1 MKSKLDRWRPAL
13 LCCGV
18 LAAGLL
24 ASCGGGE
31 QVAKFA
37 PNRVIAFGDE
47 TSVIDDFKG
56 DANGRKY
63 TLNATVSAADPTLA
77 CKINPIWIQVVAG
90 AYGQVFPQCN
100 PQPGAVTSPASRI
113 RAMAGARVAGI
124 AAQID
129 AQVAEST
136 FTPKD
141 LVTVLAGQNDI
152 LLDLYPNYPLQSEID
167 LTARAEAAGAALGE
181 QVNRIANAGAK
192 VLLSTVPD
200 LGLTPFAVTERAAHT
215 DIDRAGLLTRLT
227 ARFNGTMRATILN
240 DGRKIGLILTDE
252 YLQAVVRVAGGG
264 GFTNVLT
271 PVCDLTKSTQVPPS
285 ALDCTTL
292 TLIAG
297 GNGTA
302 WLWADT
308 THLSSGGQAQF
319 GSLAL
324 TRATNNPF

>member
-1 MKSKLDRWRPAL
+1 MKSKLDRWRRAL
-13 LCCGV
+13 LYGV
-18 LAAGLL
+18 ALASVGM

-31 QVAKFA
+31 QVQKFA

-63 TLNATVSAADPTLA
+63 TVNATVSATDATLA
-77 CKINPIWIQVVAG
+77 CRINPIWVQVLAR
-90 AYGQVFPQCN
+90 AYGLVFPQCN
-100 PQPGAVTSPASRI
+100 PPPNAVVAPVSRI
-113 RAMAGARVAGI
+113 RAAAGARVADI

-129 AQVAEST
+129 AQIAESA

-141 LVTVLAGQNDI
+141 LVTVLVGQNDV
-152 LLDLYPNYPLQSEID
+152 LAQYAQYPGVGEPQLIANI
-167 LTARAEAAGAALGE
+167 EAAGVALGN
-181 QVNRIANAGAK
+181 QVNRIADASAK
-192 VLLSTVPD
+192 VLISTAPD
-200 LGLTPFAVTERAAHT
+200 VGLTPFAVAEKAAHT

-227 ARFNGTMRATILN
+227 ARLNASMRATIQN

-252 YLQAVVRVAGGG
+252 YIHAVVRVAGGG
-264 GFTNVLT
+264 GFTNVVAA
-271 PVCDLTKSTQVPPS
+271 VCVPPS

-297 GNGTA
+297 GSGTA
-302 WLWADT
+302 YLWADT
-308 THLSSGGQAQF
+308 THLSSGGHAQL